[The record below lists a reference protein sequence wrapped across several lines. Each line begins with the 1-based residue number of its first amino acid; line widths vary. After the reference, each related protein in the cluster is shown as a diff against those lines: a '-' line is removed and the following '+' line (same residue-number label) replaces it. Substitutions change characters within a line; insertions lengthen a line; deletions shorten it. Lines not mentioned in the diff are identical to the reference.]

1 MGDCVLL
8 GGRPESAAQEKAGG
22 AERAVSWTDA
32 VGHIRAVLFEDVT
45 GGWSAQ
51 CLDYDITAQA
61 QTFLDLQDELVRVLV
76 THIAACAQLGREPF
90 SGIKQAPQR
99 FWELYHGGLRV
110 ESRPSSFTCANVLVP
125 SITPELRIA
134 R

>member
-1 MGDCVLL
+1 
-8 GGRPESAAQEKAGG
+8 
-22 AERAVSWTDA
+22 VSWAET
-32 VGHIRAVLFEDVT
+32 VGHIRAVLFEDET

-61 QTFLDLQDELVRVLV
+61 HTFLDLQDEIVRVLV

-99 FWELYHGGLRV
+99 FWELYDGGLRV
-110 ESRPSSFTCANVLVP
+110 ESRPSSFTCANLRVP
-125 SITPELRIA
+125 PITPELRIA
-134 R
+134 RLAALAA